1 VNRKVR
7 GRTTTSNA
15 DECMDDSNRR
25 KVHTRDCKPGGHTA
39 LKRRGPETAPKREG
53 AGLSVAMIV
62 VMIFMIMVVVIMIVV
77 TVMIAIAL
85 MVIVVIM
92 MMAMPVV
99 VLVVV
104 MFVRVPVSPA
114 GWIIP
119 VIVTVAL
126 VVTIVCRGSS
136 RAERQTAETNH
147 GRSSEGDYRLT
158 GHAGFLQMCNEE
170 RTFC

>member
-1 VNRKVR
+1 
-7 GRTTTSNA
+7 
-15 DECMDDSNRR
+15 
-25 KVHTRDCKPGGHTA
+25 
-39 LKRRGPETAPKREG
+39 
-53 AGLSVAMIV
+53 
-62 VMIFMIMVVVIMIVV
+62 VIMIVV
-77 TVMIAIAL
+77 MVMIAIAL

-99 VLVVV
+99 IVVVVV

-119 VIVTVAL
+119 VIVTVAI

-136 RAERQTAETNH
+136 RAERHTAETNH

-158 GHAGFLQMCNEE
+158 GHAGFLQMCTEE

>member
-1 VNRKVR
+1 
-7 GRTTTSNA
+7 
-15 DECMDDSNRR
+15 
-25 KVHTRDCKPGGHTA
+25 
-39 LKRRGPETAPKREG
+39 
-53 AGLSVAMIV
+53 MIV

-77 TVMIAIAL
+77 MIIIAIA
-85 MVIVVIM
+85 VIVVIM

-99 VLVVV
+99 VVVVVV

-126 VVTIVCRGSS
+126 VVTVVCRGNS
-136 RAERQTAETNH
+136 RVERHTAETNH

-158 GHAGFLQMCNEE
+158 GHAGFLQMCTEE
-170 RTFC
+170 RTFS